1 MTSGGSTHPR
11 FPDSADRGV
20 VKETQGDKAAGAQ
33 GLMTPHPRLSRVTP
47 CALISGSRRRRCVGD
62 TLTRHCETLV
72 ILAPLTGKGCGL
84 SSEVTSCLP
93 QLPTAHCNDARRLPR
108 QRGQGSAIARVR
120 QGHWHS
126 LCGIGAPCAI
136 TARIPGKPG
145 KLGAWELTAGGAT
158 SPAVSALFLPTV
170 WGFPWPG
177 CVTAAPRMTFVQG
190 S

>member
-1 MTSGGSTHPR
+1 MSLVWNIPSVRTPSSAAPRATGPGPHVSRAPPTRVPVTSGGSTHPR

-20 VKETQGDKAAGAQ
+20 VKETQGDKAAGAR

-47 CALISGSRRRRCVGD
+47 CPLISGSRRRRCVGD

-93 QLPTAHCNDARRLPR
+93 QLPTVHCNDARRLPR
-108 QRGQGSAIARVR
+108 QCGQGSAIARVR

-136 TARIPGKPG
+136 TARIRGN
-145 KLGAWELTAGGAT
+145 LANW
-158 SPAVSALFLPTV
+158 V
-170 WGFPWPG
+170 
-177 CVTAAPRMTFVQG
+177 RG